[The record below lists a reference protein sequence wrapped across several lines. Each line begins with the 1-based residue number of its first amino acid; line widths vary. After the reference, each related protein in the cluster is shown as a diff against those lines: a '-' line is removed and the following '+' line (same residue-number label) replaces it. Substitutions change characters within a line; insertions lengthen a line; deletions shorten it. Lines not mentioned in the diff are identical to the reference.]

1 MKKSLLILFVLVS
14 NLAYS
19 QKGTNQTA
27 FEGEKAY
34 LKLED
39 SPDIRKYSEIIA
51 RDSLN
56 AESYFNRAKGFYS
69 IWRKGNNWDT
79 VVFRHFKNDLFKA
92 NMLDSSNCNYN
103 SWIANR
109 CRLPDS
115 ISIIYYNKAIKNCSN
130 TEEYFFQ
137 RSFCLMRLRR
147 FEDAIKD
154 LNTAKSIR
162 QIKGDE
168 VTNRLMTEEYITYRG
183 LCYAKMG
190 EFKKAERDLR
200 NVIESDT
207 IKWDSYLYLGI
218 IESMQGKNEEAL
230 DIYNDLKERAPFF
243 IVNYIYIGNLYHVMG
258 NESLANE
265 NWAFAEKNGIAVEE
279 KRKPIDTQLD
289 FFVDNFRLGSD

>member
-1 MKKSLLILFVLVS
+1 MKESLIILLVLLS

-19 QKGTNQTA
+19 QKDRDQIA

-39 SPDIRKYSEIIA
+39 SPDIRNYTEIIA

-56 AESYFNRAKGFYS
+56 AESYFNRAKGYYS
-69 IWRKGNNWDT
+69 IWRKGNNRDT
-79 VVFRHFKNDLFKA
+79 IVFRHFKNDLFKA

-109 CRLPDS
+109 CSLPDS
-115 ISIIYYNKAIKNCSN
+115 ISIIYNNKAIKNCSN

-154 LNTAKSIR
+154 LNKAKSLR
-162 QIKGDE
+162 QIKGDK
-168 VTNRLMTEEYITYRG
+168 VACKFMTEEYITHRG

-200 NVIESDT
+200 KVIESDT
-207 IKWDSYLYLGI
+207 LKWESYLYLGI
-218 IESMQGKNEEAL
+218 IESMQGKYEEAL
-230 DIYNDLKERAPFF
+230 KVYNDLKERAPFF
-243 IVNYIYIGNLYHVMG
+243 IVNYIYIGNLYHAMG
-258 NESLANE
+258 NESLASE
-265 NWAFAEKNGIAVEE
+265 NWAFAEKNGITVEE

-289 FFVDNFRLGSD
+289 FFIDNFRLGSD